1 MSTQFIYTSIVLVVF
16 ILTQILSLSTSIR
29 LKEGS
34 IIKKSFLL
42 HFFIYLSLC
51 CVFLFVLPILEQII
65 SIIIRGLKMKRR

>member
-34 IIKKSFLL
+34 II
-42 HFFIYLSLC
+42 
-51 CVFLFVLPILEQII
+51 
-65 SIIIRGLKMKRR
+65 R